1 MAANTALQLVGPRQL
16 ITPAG
21 HTRSDLPS
29 LASHSLGSSKP
40 VVPTFSLSLHAPQH
54 VRF

>member
-1 MAANTALQLVGPRQL
+1 MSK
-16 ITPAG
+16 G
-21 HTRSDLPS
+21 HSSIMLRNLPS